1 MRQFFNILNFEFS
14 SYLKNKTFV
23 GITVALIVVM
33 GALLSFPRLEGLLS
47 KTEEAPVES
56 TEKSVVLVSDS
67 READGD
73 TLLSLLA
80 AKMPENE
87 FVRTD
92 KTVEELTAIVG
103 TPECESAIV
112 ILSPTTYTYVVQDIG
127 MTDNTRYNLEEV
139 MTESYR
145 IASLAR
151 LGASA
156 EQVSDILNQ
165 SIEGEVIRTGKDQI
179 MNFFYTY
186 ILIFA
191 LYMAILLY
199 GQFVA
204 TSVAS
209 EKSSRAMELLITSAK
224 PSSLMFGKVFGAGFA
239 GLLQLSA
246 ILASTFI
253 FFNINKSYWQDNAIV
268 TSIFD
273 MPLPILLYTILFFVL
288 GFFIYAFLYGAIGSL
303 ASNVEDI
310 NTSSLP
316 ITFLFIAAFM
326 VVMFSMSSGNVDS
339 GLMVAAS
346 YIPFTSPMAMFVR
359 IAMGNVSGVEIAISV
374 AILLVSTIGIGA
386 ISAKIYRIGVLLYGT
401 PPKLSNI
408 IKNLNR

>member
-92 KTVEELTAIVG
+92 KTVAELTAIVG

-112 ILSPTTYTYVVQDIG
+112 ILSPTTYTYIVQDIG

-156 EQVSDILNQ
+156 GQVSDILNQ
-165 SIEGEVIRTGKDQI
+165 SIEGEIIKTGKDQI